1 MTEAISI
8 SSHAIKQWRE
18 RSDKRSHR
26 KGVTDEELRK
36 ELFELFSKSR
46 RVKLSNSNY
55 AYETRKKHG
64 SNAAYYVTTR
74 KGFKWLMVFGYGSY
88 LVTIYRIRNAD
99 DRWVD
104 YITNNSIN

>member
-1 MTEAISI
+1 MTSAISI

-18 RSDKRSHR
+18 RSDKRNHR
-26 KGVTDEELRK
+26 KNETDEVLRQELVD
-36 ELFELFSKSR
+36 LFMKSK
-46 RVKLSNSNY
+46 RVTLSNSAY
-55 AYETRKKHG
+55 AHETRKKHG
-64 SNAAYYVTTR
+64 PNAAYYVTTR

-104 YITNNSIN
+104 FSNGNEI